1 MRLTVLIALAIL
13 PILVTAGCDSS
24 TEPEQPKLKTGANV
38 ELAIELPLVFPPD
51 PRRAQIVTEWSVI
64 QAGAMWF
71 RNASDTPIDL
81 ELWTEDVRAGT
92 NDRVGNFRL
101 PAFTTNA
108 MRLSDGFDTND
119 YRYDSW
125 TLKYRQ
131 AYQVE
136 TIVVGFAP

>member
-1 MRLTVLIALAIL
+1 MRTTGPIAVLVLAL
-13 PILVTAGCDSS
+13 LVLAGCDSS
-24 TEPEQPKLKTGANV
+24 TEPEQPKLKTGANA
-38 ELAIELPLVFPPD
+38 ELAIEMPLDFPPA

-64 QAGAMWF
+64 QAGALWF

-81 ELWTEDVRAGT
+81 ELWVEDVRAGT
-92 NDRVGNFRL
+92 NDRAGIFRL

-108 MRLSDGFDTND
+108 MLLDENFITND

-125 TLKYRQ
+125 TLRFRQ

-136 TIVVGFAP
+136 IITVGFAP